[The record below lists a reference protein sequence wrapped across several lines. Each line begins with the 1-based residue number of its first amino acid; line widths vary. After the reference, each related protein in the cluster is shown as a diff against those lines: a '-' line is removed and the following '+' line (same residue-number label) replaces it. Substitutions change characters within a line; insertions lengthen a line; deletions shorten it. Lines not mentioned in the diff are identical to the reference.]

1 MITNSKIYSTLLIGY
16 GIFWVWVHASTLY
29 KYHFPES
36 IYVRLYPDWVLIL
49 NILLGLL
56 GIGIGARLII
66 KVSKT
71 HNLLLLVLIL
81 FVITAILKHLIDNI
95 IITI

>member
-1 MITNSKIYSTLLIGY
+1 MIKNSKIYSTLLICY
-16 GIFWVWVHASTLY
+16 SIFWVWIHASTLY

-36 IYVRLYPDWVLIL
+36 IYVRMYPDWILIL

-56 GIGIGARLII
+56 GIGIGTRLII

-71 HNLLLLVLIL
+71 HKLLILVLIL
-81 FVITAILKHLIDNI
+81 FVIAAILKHLIDNI